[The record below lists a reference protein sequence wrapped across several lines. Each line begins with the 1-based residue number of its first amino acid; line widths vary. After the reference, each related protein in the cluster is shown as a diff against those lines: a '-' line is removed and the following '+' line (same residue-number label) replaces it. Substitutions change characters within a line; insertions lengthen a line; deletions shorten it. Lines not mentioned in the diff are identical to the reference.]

1 MGVAV
6 YGTIWIA
13 VVLFVIG
20 EAGKRAVGYRRMAWG
35 LWTTGAVACAVHM
48 ALAMGLQHGWSHDR
62 AVEATAAQ
70 VEQVFGLRFGL
81 GFYLNYVFLALWIAE
96 AAWWRAA
103 PQSYF
108 GRSVGTLFATRL
120 FFAIILVNGA
130 VIFVHPSRRLAGA
143 VLVGILLWAWRPLPL
158 PKR

>member
-1 MGVAV
+1 MGL

-13 VVLFVIG
+13 VALFVAG
-20 EAGKRAVGYRRMAWG
+20 EAGKRAVTHRRVAWR
-35 LWTTGAVACAVHM
+35 LWTAGAIACAVHM
-48 ALAMGLQHGWSHDR
+48 ALAMGLQYGWSHDR
-62 AVEATAAQ
+62 AVDATAAQ
-70 VEQVFGLRFGL
+70 VEQAFGVRFGL

-108 GRSVGTLFATRL
+108 GRSPRSIVATRL

-130 VIFVHPSRRLAGA
+130 VVFVQPSRRLAGA
-143 VLVGILLWAWRPLPL
+143 LLVGILLWAWRPLPV
-158 PKR
+158 PQR